1 MRNYVQA
8 RTSLGA
14 KDTVG
19 VQLAVHATTGKLRVA
34 RVRLIAAA
42 PELRERGVV
51 HVVKEGNFG
60 FLRCETRDPREE
72 ERPGRVRQQVDLA
85 MGCHAKNAAQMSAPR
100 RSQSEKNEKLS
111 VMFVLASV

>member
-1 MRNYVQA
+1 A
-8 RTSLGA
+8 RITRGSSACRRARGRDA
-14 KDTVG
+14 SVVRVG
-19 VQLAVHATTGKLRVA
+19 RSKWQ
-34 RVRLIAAA
+34 
-42 PELRERGVV
+42 ED
-51 HVVKEGNFG
+51 
-60 FLRCETRDPREE
+60 LRCETRDPREE